1 MLKAWSP
8 AERGW
13 KLWSGTLL
21 EEVMPLGRSRT
32 PRPSLPLCF
41 PVLKFQSRI
50 PLPWCS
56 ASSPAPKRQGAY
68 GTLELIWLKLWAKI
82 NISLFLS
89 CFFWIFFQI
98 GGTVYNESNVQGI
111 EKGMGE
117 APPPHWSFLSEDF
130 CSHILYS
137 EEQLQ
142 KLNFVE
148 LSHVSIKPVVLAV
161 PTQDEPHYCGFK
173 SYRALWW

>member
-89 CFFWIFFQI
+89 CFFWIFCQI

-117 APPPHWSFLSEDF
+117 APPPLVLPQWGFLFSHFIQWRATTETKF
-130 CSHILYS
+130 CWAISC
-137 EEQLQ
+137 
-142 KLNFVE
+142 LNQ
-148 LSHVSIKPVVLAV
+148 A
-161 PTQDEPHYCGFK
+161 CGAGC
-173 SYRALWW
+173 SNTRWTSLLWF